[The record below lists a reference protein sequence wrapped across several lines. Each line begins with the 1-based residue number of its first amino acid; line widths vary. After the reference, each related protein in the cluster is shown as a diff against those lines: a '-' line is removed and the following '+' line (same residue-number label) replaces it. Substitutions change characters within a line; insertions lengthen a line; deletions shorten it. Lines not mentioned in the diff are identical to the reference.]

1 MQTENSGRKVTYVE
15 LSKDTSFNKKTCKL
29 WWDRKDLLLKTGT
42 LCDRKKGKSG
52 RPIHQSFSNKQE
64 IDHAITVCENLQI
77 IANQYGYD
85 VYLHGQTQLR
95 PRKQVET
102 WVDEQVNE
110 QTYLRGLKSCVVP
123 FVKATNSKILMSDCV
138 NLNHTLQIQQFLSKN
153 GIELYGSAGYHQQV
167 EGAYSPYSHDCSILD
182 SSMFGT
188 FQSQIANEIASN
200 THLVDSDDIL
210 NHMSK
215 IIPQIWKSDKY
226 KIIAKNHIA
235 GYAKRLQTIIDNDG
249 GFIAKYK

>member
-1 MQTENSGRKVTYVE
+1 MKIITTGMQIENSGRKVTRGQ
-15 LSKDTSFNKKTCKL
+15 LKNSFQNITFLDHKKAYGYGQNWTHQRQCR
-29 WWDRKDLLLKTGT
+29 RKDSTK
-42 LCDRKKGKSG
+42 
-52 RPIHQSFSNKQE
+52 P
-64 IDHAITVCENLQI
+64 
-77 IANQYGYD
+77 
-85 VYLHGQTQLR
+85 LR
-95 PRKQVET
+95 PVIDTKSNPSIHEKIRKQVET

-123 FVKATNSKILMSDCV
+123 FMKAINSKILMSDCV

-210 NHMSK
+210 IHMSK

-249 GFIAKYK
+249 DIIATYK